1 MATRADTTT
10 LEEPPTA
17 RSSLFPELR
26 STDPLD
32 LAPRLTVLLLIPAM
46 VALPGPLVLPLLA
59 AAAVAADRR
68 LLHHPAV
75 WAVACALASWHT
87 FGWTT
92 LNEHALLVVYWTATL
107 MLAFWLGNA
116 RRTMAIAAALLVGLT
131 FALAVTVKVTS
142 PDYRSSAFFEFELI
156 ADPRFEPVAE
166 WAGGQSDADFDAGR
180 TAYRQLRD
188 PFGETTAVVVHPTGR
203 LAFVATLLTWG
214 AVVVEAAAA
223 TAFLCPRGWRFVPQA
238 RLASL
243 AAFCVGAYLIVPV
256 AWFGLAL
263 VVLGLAQCDQGSRDR
278 YGYLAL
284 FGFLLLWPPLWQVI
298 SQGT

>member
-1 MATRADTTT
+1 MTATTT
-10 LEEPPTA
+10 GDASTDRPTDA
-17 RSSLFPELR
+17 GPFPELR
-26 STDPLD
+26 STDPID

-46 VALPGPLVLPLLA
+46 VALPGPLIFPLLV

-68 LLHHPAV
+68 LLHHPLT
-75 WAVACALASWHT
+75 WTIACAVASWHT

-92 LNEHALLVVYWTATL
+92 LNEHALLVVYWTGTL
-107 MLAFWLGNA
+107 ALAFWLGNE

-131 FALAVTVKVTS
+131 FTLAVGVKVAS
-142 PDYRSSAFFEFELI
+142 PDYRAGAFFEFELI
-156 ADPRFEPVAE
+156 TDPRFEPVAE
-166 WAGGQSDADFDAGR
+166 WAGGQSDAEFDEGR
-180 TAYRQLRD
+180 AAYEQLRD
-188 PFGETTAVVVHPTGR
+188 PTASITTVEVHPSDRVTV
-203 LAFVATLLTWG
+203 VAALLTWG
-214 AVVVEAAAA
+214 AIAVEAAAA
-223 TAFLCPRGWRFVPQA
+223 VAFLCPRGWRFVPQA
-238 RLASL
+238 RLATLS
-243 AAFCVGAYLIVPV
+243 AFCLGAYLIVPI